1 MKNKYLN
8 EAIIGN
14 KNIVASFSSKG
25 ELLRLLYPNRDFKQF
40 IDEMYFGVKV
50 NDSRL
55 IYLHEDINNVYDQ
68 YYTENTNV
76 LNTQIE
82 NKYFSLQIIQT
93 DFVSIK
99 EDLLIKRYL
108 VKNNNTIDLDVNFLL
123 YSKLLSNFN
132 NMVGSKI
139 EKNIL
144 IQYSHDYTVSIFS
157 NIPILSYRLNNSK
170 EEVKEGILK
179 DKDYIGMANDTA
191 VSFNLGTLKPG
202 ESKEIDIF
210 ITITENSKIKNINA
224 LEKQIEQYKKID
236 VDKKQKETEKY
247 WVSYVKEHDGLNIF
261 KEQAKW
267 QTALIYSN
275 EQFKKVLEIYTR
287 SILLFPLLANHETG
301 GIVASLEVDEEKDKC
316 GRYSY
321 CWPRDAVFISKALD
335 ILKMYDITEKF
346 YTVFSKQT
354 QSENGMWEQR
364 FYTDGKLAPCWGYQ
378 IDETASVVFGVYSHY
393 YKTREEKFLK
403 ETMPMCEKAINFL
416 KKYIDYII
424 NKQVGIENKAKEN
437 LCFETYESYDL
448 WEMNEGVHLYS
459 LSAIYAAFTVMAKMY
474 KEIGKS
480 EREIQE
486 LNQYGTKIKEFC
498 MNYFYDE
505 NTKTLRRNNKD
516 WISDISILAAVTPFR
531 MLDADQKEVKN
542 TVEKLELTLRTYTG
556 GYLRFE
562 NDNYL
567 GGKNP
572 WVISTL
578 WMALYKLQVE
588 EKEKAIELIEFVN
601 KTSTK
606 HGFLAE
612 QIDNEALSSKWVIGL
627 GWSHAMYIT
636 TLYSFALKQNLM
648 H

>member
-25 ELLRLLYPNRDFKQF
+25 EILRLSYPNRDFKQF
-40 IDEMYFGVKV
+40 IDVMHFGVKV

-55 IYLHEDINNVYDQ
+55 IYLHDDINNVYNQ
-68 YYTENTNV
+68 YYAENTNI

-82 NKYFSLQIIQT
+82 NKYFNLQIIQT

-99 EDLLIKRYL
+99 EDLLIKKYV

-123 YSKLLSNFN
+123 YSNLLSNFN

-144 IQYSHDYTVSIFS
+144 MQYSHDHTVSIFS
-157 NIPILSYRLNNSK
+157 NTPILSYRLNNSR
-170 EEVKEGILK
+170 EEVKGAILK

-191 VSFNLGTLKPG
+191 VSFDLGILKPG
-202 ESKEIDIF
+202 ENKEIDIF
-210 ITITENSKIKNINA
+210 ITVTENSKIKNMNDI
-224 LEKQIEQYKKID
+224 EKKVNQYKKTN
-236 VDKKQKETEKY
+236 VDKEQKEVEKY
-247 WVSYVKEHDGLNIF
+247 WNSYIKEHDGLNILQ
-261 KEQAKW
+261 KQELW
-267 QTALIYSN
+267 QNTLGYSD
-275 EQFKKVLEIYTR
+275 EQFKRVIAIYIR

-301 GIVASLEVDEEKDKC
+301 GIVASLEVDEEKDNC

-321 CWPRDAVFISKALD
+321 CWPRDAVFINKALD
-335 ILKMYDITEKF
+335 ILKMHDITEKF

-354 QSENGMWEQR
+354 QNENGMWEQR

-403 ETMPMCEKAINFL
+403 QIMPMCEKAIKFL
-416 KKYIDYII
+416 KKYMDYII
-424 NKQVGIENKAKEN
+424 NKQIKIENEIKED

-459 LSAIYAAFTVMAKMY
+459 LSAIYAAFTVMSKMY
-474 KEIGKS
+474 QEIGKK
-480 EREIQE
+480 EKEIQE
-486 LNQYGTKIKEFC
+486 LHQYAIKIKEFC
-498 MNYFYDE
+498 MHYFYDE
-505 NTKTLRRNNKD
+505 NTKSLRRNNKD
-516 WISDISILAAVTPFR
+516 WISDISVLGAVTPFR
-531 MLDADQKEVKN
+531 MLEPNQKEVKN
-542 TVEKLELTLRTYTG
+542 TVEKLDLTLRTYTG

-572 WVISTL
+572 WPIATL
-578 WMALYKLQVE
+578 WMALYQLQVG
-588 EKEKAIELIEFVN
+588 EKEKAIKAIEFV
-601 KTSTK
+601 TRTATK

-612 QIDNEALSSKWVIGL
+612 QIDNESMNSKWVIGL

-636 TLYSFALKQNLM
+636 TLYSLALKENVM